1 MSVLKPGTHG
11 IDRPAVAAA
20 FSKAST
26 VYDAAAH
33 LQAEVRAD
41 LMTRLDYFR
50 LEPKVVLDLG
60 SGTGAGTATL
70 ARRFR
75 RARVI
80 ALDMAEGMQQVARR
94 RSWPWR
100 HFTRLCAD
108 AHAVPLR
115 PESVDLVCS
124 NLMLQWSDRP
134 EAVFMEC
141 ARVLRP
147 GGVLLFSTFGPDT
160 LMELRASWAA
170 VDSSSRVSRFRDMPE
185 LAAALQLAGLA
196 EPVLDTEH
204 IRRHYVDVPTL
215 LRELKTIGAGN
226 ATAKRPRGLTS
237 PRSLA
242 RMIAHYE
249 ERREA
254 RGIPATWQIIHGA
267 AFGARR
273 GPGEQLR

>member
-26 VYDAAAH
+26 AYDAAAH

-50 LEPKVVLDLG
+50 LEPKIVLDLG
-60 SGTGAGTATL
+60 SGTGAGSAAL

-80 ALDMAEGMQQVARR
+80 ALDMAPGMQQVARR

-108 AHAVPLR
+108 AHAVPLQQ
-115 PESVDLVCS
+115 ESVDLIFS

-134 EAVFMEC
+134 EVVFMEC

-147 GGVLLFSTFGPDT
+147 GGVLLFSTFGPNT
-160 LMELRASWAA
+160 LMELRASWAT
-170 VDSSSRVSRFRDMPE
+170 VDSSSRVSWFRDMPE

-204 IRRHYVDVPTL
+204 IQRHYADVPTL

-226 ATAKRPRGLTS
+226 ATTARPRGLTS

-249 ERREA
+249 ERREVH
-254 RGIPATWQIIHGA
+254 GIPATWQIIHGA
-267 AFGARR
+267 AFGAGH
-273 GPGEQLR
+273 GPGGRWR

>member
-1 MSVLKPGTHG
+1 MSVLKPGTYA

-20 FSKAST
+20 FSRAST
-26 VYDAAAH
+26 AYDAAAQ
-33 LQAEVRAD
+33 LQAAVRAD
-41 LMTRLDYFR
+41 LMVRLDYFR

-60 SGTGAGTATL
+60 SGTGVASAAL

-80 ALDMAEGMQQVARR
+80 ALDMAEGMQRVARR

-108 AHAVPLR
+108 AHALPLQ
-115 PESVDLVCS
+115 PESVDLVFS

-134 EAVFMEC
+134 EKVFMEC

-170 VDSSSRVSRFRDMPE
+170 VDSSSRVSRFPDLPE

-204 IRRHYVDVPTL
+204 MRRHYPDVPDL
-215 LRELKTIGAGN
+215 LQGLKTIGARN
-226 ATAKRPRGLTS
+226 ATAARPRGLTS

-242 RMIAHYE
+242 RMIACYE
-249 ERREA
+249 AQREA
-254 RGIPATWQIIHGA
+254 QGIPATWQIIHGA
-267 AFGARR
+267 AFGAGRSSGEFRR
-273 GPGEQLR
+273 